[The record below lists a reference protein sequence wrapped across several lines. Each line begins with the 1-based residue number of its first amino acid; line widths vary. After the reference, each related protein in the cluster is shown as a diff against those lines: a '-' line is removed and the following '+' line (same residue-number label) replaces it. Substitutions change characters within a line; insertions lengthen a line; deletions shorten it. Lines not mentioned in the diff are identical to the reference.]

1 MFQNDYLMRMI
12 LQLTTAIQR
21 SLNLQRQ
28 DPKADAE
35 EIEYLVGEA
44 VGIDAGLLFSLSP
57 ESIVS
62 MLQLGN
68 FDEDLSGYV
77 LRSMY
82 YESGL
87 LEAMGRKESAD
98 LRRSQADAIALAYG
112 IEISSDDLSDEALQ
126 EFFSTSED
134 EGEGEGAEP
143 S

>member
-1 MFQNDYLMRMI
+1 MLQNDYLMRMI
-12 LQLTTAIQR
+12 LQLTIAIQQ

-68 FDEDLSGYV
+68 FDEALSGYV

-82 YESGL
+82 YESDL
-87 LEAMGRKESAD
+87 LESIGQRKSAD
-98 LRRSQADAIALAYG
+98 LRRSQADAIARAYG
-112 IEISSDDLSDEALQ
+112 IEIGSEDLSEEALR
-126 EFFSTSED
+126 EFFSTEEEE
-134 EGEGEGAEP
+134 EGR
-143 S
+143 SL